1 MRNTSSGVGSNAGE
15 YADADLL
22 VRVLILVAER
32 VRNGPGSDG
41 QSGSV
46 DDGVDRHFSIG
57 IGEESRRE
65 EAQ

>member
-1 MRNTSSGVGSNAGE
+1 
-15 YADADLL
+15 
-22 VRVLILVAER
+22 VAER